1 MGPTRHEDALLD
13 DLLNLAKILALKAV
27 TRHQQGP
34 LGPILKKS
42 TQTDPVTQVDTD
54 SEHLIVDALRS
65 ERPDDGILGEEGTQS
80 PGKSGFL
87 WVIDPLDGTVNYLY
101 GIPSHAVSIAV
112 EYQGKPIVGV
122 VHDSA
127 LNNVYSAR
135 LGGGAFCNGQAIA
148 VTNETR
154 LSHTLLGT
162 GFSYSPKERLKQSG
176 ALVSLAPKVR
186 DIRRSGCCALDLCW
200 TAAGQL
206 DAFYERGP
214 HPWDVQA
221 GVIIVQEAG
230 GQANYDVD
238 SKKIVASGTGIWAA
252 LNRAVLNAEKNIDA

>member
-13 DLLNLAKILALKAV
+13 DLLDLAKILALKAV

-34 LGPILKKS
+34 LCPISKKS

-65 ERPDDGILGEEGTQS
+65 KRPDDGILGEEGTQS

-135 LGGGAFCNGQAIA
+135 LGGGAFCN
-148 VTNETR
+148 
-154 LSHTLLGT
+154 
-162 GFSYSPKERLKQSG
+162 
-176 ALVSLAPKVR
+176 
-186 DIRRSGCCALDLCW
+186 
-200 TAAGQL
+200 
-206 DAFYERGP
+206 
-214 HPWDVQA
+214 
-221 GVIIVQEAG
+221 
-230 GQANYDVD
+230 
-238 SKKIVASGTGIWAA
+238 
-252 LNRAVLNAEKNIDA
+252 